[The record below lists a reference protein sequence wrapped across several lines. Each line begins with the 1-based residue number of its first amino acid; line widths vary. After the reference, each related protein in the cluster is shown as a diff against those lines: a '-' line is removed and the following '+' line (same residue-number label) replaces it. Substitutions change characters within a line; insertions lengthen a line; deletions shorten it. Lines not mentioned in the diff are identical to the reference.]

1 MSKGKKQTTPII
13 TKATEASIEPNQV
26 NTSFIEKWGKYV
38 LLIFGFLLYAN
49 TLGHNYTQDDAIVIY
64 DNMYTQ
70 KGFAGIPGLLSK
82 DTFHGFFK
90 SEGKAKLVS
99 GGRYRPF
106 TPIMFAIEFAIFGKN
121 PFIGH
126 MINALLYGL
135 LGFVLF
141 QLLCKVFAARN
152 DYEKNY
158 QWVIFSAV
166 LIYLSHPIHTEAVAN
181 IKGRDEIMALLGSL
195 VATYWIL
202 DYVTTKNVK
211 YAIGSFIAFLIGLL
225 SKENTITFA
234 AIIPMI
240 LMFFYGKKLSE
251 SLKNIWPILVATVLF
266 LIIRTSVLGLDT
278 GGTPMELMNNPF
290 LKWDG
295 SKYVAFSFMEKMA
308 TIIFTLGK
316 YISLLFFPHPLTHDY
331 YPRHIEMMTFGD
343 SKVIMS
349 LLTYIGLLL
358 ASIYYYTKDRVIT
371 FSIWFFLITL
381 SIVSNIV
388 FPIGTN
394 MSERFMFMPSVGF
407 CLLIAHLLYKIFNN
421 GKYVLGLSVLFSVLF
436 SVKTFTRN
444 LVWKDD
450 FTLFTTDVKTS
461 KNSAKILN
469 AAGGTLTTKAET
481 ETDSIKKVQYLTE
494 AVGYL
499 EQAKKVHPT
508 YANPMQIAGNAY
520 YYLKNYDKSI
530 AEYTKAIELQPNNI
544 ELPKN
549 LAVICRDA
557 GRYYGEKLNDIGKA
571 KKYLTQSYS
580 LYNGDAETIRLLGI
594 SYGMSGDH
602 AQALEYFQ
610 KFIALDPNNA
620 SGYVNLSNAYALS
633 GNPSKAQEAKAKAL
647 QLDPKIYGQ

>member
-1 MSKGKKQTTPII
+1 MSKGKKQSPPTVSSSAQVSTPTIVD
-13 TKATEASIEPNQV
+13 SR
-26 NTSFIEKWGKYV
+26 SFIEKWGKYI

-49 TLGHNYTQDDAIVIY
+49 TLGHDYTQDDAIVIY

-70 KGFAGIPGLLSK
+70 KGLAGIPGLLSK

-90 SEGKAKLVS
+90 TEGKAKLVA

-106 TPIMFAIEFAIFGKN
+106 TPIMFAVEYAIFGKN

-126 MINALLYGL
+126 LINALLYGL
-135 LGFVLF
+135 LGMVLF
-141 QLLCKVFAARN
+141 QLLCKIFSARN
-152 DYEKNY
+152 DYQKNY
-158 QWVIFSAV
+158 HWVLFSAV

-181 IKGRDEIMALLGSL
+181 IKGRDEIMALLASL
-195 VATYWIL
+195 AATYWLL
-202 DYVTTKNVK
+202 DYANTKNIK
-211 YAIGSFIAFLIGLL
+211 YAAASFIAFLIGLL
-225 SKENTITFA
+225 SKENTITFT
-234 AIIPMI
+234 AIVPMI
-240 LMFFYGKKLSE
+240 LIFFYGKYISD
-251 SLKNIWPILVATVLF
+251 SLKSLWPILGATLIF
-266 LIIRTSVLGLDT
+266 LAMRTGVLGLDT

-295 SKYVAFSFMEKMA
+295 VKYIEFTFMEKMA

-331 YPRHIEMMTFGD
+331 YPKHIDMMTFGD
-343 SKVIMS
+343 SKVLLS
-349 LLTYIGLLL
+349 LAIYIGLIL
-358 ASIYYYTKDRVIT
+358 ASIYFYKKDRVIT
-371 FSIWFFLITL
+371 FSIWFYLITL

-407 CLLIAHLLYKIFNN
+407 CLLIAHVLYKIFKN
-421 GKYVLGLSVLFSVLF
+421 GKYVLGLSTIFSLLF

-444 LVWKDD
+444 QVWKDD
-450 FTLFTTDVKTS
+450 FTLFTNDVKTS

-481 ETDSIKKVQYLTE
+481 ETDSLKKIQYLTE
-494 AVGYL
+494 AIGYL

-508 YANPMQIAGNAY
+508 YANPLQIGGNAH
-520 YYLKNYDKSI
+520 YYLKNYDKAI
-530 AEYTKAIELQPNNI
+530 AEYTKAIALQPNNV

-549 LAVICRDA
+549 LAVIYRDA
-557 GRYYGEKLNDIGKA
+557 GRYNGEKLNDINKA

-580 LYNGDAETIRLLGI
+580 LNSSDAETIRLLGI

-602 AQALEYFQ
+602 AQALQYFQ
-610 KFIALDPNNA
+610 KFIVLDPNNA

-633 GNPSKAQEAKAKAL
+633 GNQAKAQEAKAKAL
-647 QLDPKIYGQ
+647 QLDPKILGQ